1 HQACLDAIKGY
12 CWISDTETVL
22 QRIAALGRSNL

>member
-1 HQACLDAIKGY
+1 GY

>member
-1 HQACLDAIKGY
+1 AIKGY

>member
-1 HQACLDAIKGY
+1 
-12 CWISDTETVL
+12 WISDTETVL